1 MLNYFLLLLTAEL
14 VLIAVVVFIFRKYFR
29 NRITEPVRQTT
40 KKDLHKQVRQIEIH
54 TRSIVNQVFSGE
66 YHSVFKGRG
75 MEFSEV
81 REYQFGDDIRNIDWN
96 VTARF
101 GHPYIKVFEE
111 ERELTVMLMAD
122 LSGSL
127 LFGTLEKTKQELA
140 AELSAVL
147 AFSALKNNDKVGLI
161 LFTDKIEKFVP
172 PRKGRKHVLRIISEV
187 LSFQPKGN
195 NTNLK
200 GALEFMNNAVK
211 KKSIVFLISDFIDEG
226 YEKIL
231 SIIGKK
237 HDLIGIVLND
247 EKEKRIPPMGLVKFS
262 DPETGEQRYLDTSN
276 YKLRRRLYDLHEERV
291 RKRKNMFVKSRIDT
305 IEIQNGL
312 NYVKPLVK
320 FFRLRER
327 RW

>member
-1 MLNYFLLLLTAEL
+1 LLTKEL
-14 VLIAVVVFIFRKYFR
+14 L
-29 NRITEPVRQTT
+29 
-40 KKDLHKQVRQIEIH
+40 KQVRQIEIK
-54 TRSIVNQVFSGE
+54 TKGIVNQILSGE

-101 GHPYIKVFEE
+101 GHPFIKIFEE
-111 ERELTVMLMAD
+111 ERELTVILMVD

-127 LFGTLEKTKQELA
+127 IFGTVEKTKQQVA

-147 AFSALKNNDKVGLI
+147 AFSAMKNNDKVGLI

-172 PRKGRKHVLRIISEV
+172 PRKGRRHVLRIIREV
-187 LSFQPKGN
+187 LSFEPVGK

-200 GALEFMNNAVK
+200 TALEYMNNAIK
-211 KKSIVFLISDFIDEG
+211 KRSIAFLLSDFMNIG

-231 SIIGKK
+231 RVVGKK

-247 EKEKRIPPMGLVKFS
+247 EREVSIPKMGLVKFVDS
-262 DPETGEQRYLDTSN
+262 ETGE
-276 YKLRRRLYDLHEERV
+276 ERV
-291 RKRKNMFVKSRIDT
+291 IDTNSPKLQKMIKENYTQNIERRKSLFTSSRIDS
-305 IEIQNGL
+305 IEIKTGQ
-312 NYVKPLVK
+312 NYVKPLVQ

>member
-1 MLNYFLLLLTAEL
+1 ML
-14 VLIAVVVFIFRKYFR
+14 
-29 NRITEPVRQTT
+29 T
-40 KKDLHKQVRQIEIH
+40 KEIIKQVRQIEIR
-54 TRSIVNQVFSGE
+54 TKGLVNQVFSGE

-101 GHPYIKVFEE
+101 GHPYIKIFEE
-111 ERELTVMLMAD
+111 ERELTVILMAD

-127 LFGTLEKTKQELA
+127 IFGSVDKTKQQIA
-140 AELSAVL
+140 AELSSIL

-172 PRKGRKHVLRIISEV
+172 PRKGRKHVLRIIREV
-187 LSFQPKGN
+187 LSFEPKGKT
-195 NTNLK
+195 TNLK
-200 GALEFMNNAVK
+200 AALEYMNNAIK
-211 KKSIVFLISDFIDEG
+211 KRSIVFLLSDYMDSG

-231 SIIGKK
+231 RIVGKR

-247 EKEKRIPPMGLVKFS
+247 IREEVIPSMGLVKFT
-262 DPETGEQRYLDTSN
+262 DAETGKERWIDTSD
-276 YKLRRRLYDLHEERV
+276 KKTMFLFKQFREKIRAARKSLFISSRLD
-291 RKRKNMFVKSRIDT
+291 S
-305 IEIQNGL
+305 IEITTGE
-312 NYVKPLVK
+312 NYIKPLVQ

>member
-1 MLNYFLLLLTAEL
+1 MLTKELL
-14 VLIAVVVFIFRKYFR
+14 
-29 NRITEPVRQTT
+29 
-40 KKDLHKQVRQIEIH
+40 KQVRQIEIK
-54 TRSIVNQVFSGE
+54 TKGLVNQVFSGE

-101 GHPYIKVFEE
+101 SHPFIKIFEE
-111 ERELTVMLMAD
+111 ERELTVILLVV

-127 LFGTLEKTKQELA
+127 LFGTVEKTKQQIA

-147 AFSALKNNDKVGLI
+147 AFSAMKNNDKVGLI

-172 PRKGRKHVLRIISEV
+172 PRKGKTHVLRLVREV
-187 LSFQPKGN
+187 LSFEPKGKA
-195 NTNLK
+195 TNLK
-200 GALEFMNNAVK
+200 SALEYMNNAIK
-211 KKSIVFLISDFIDEG
+211 KKSIVFLISDFMDNG

-231 SIIGKK
+231 RIVGKK
-237 HDLIGIVLND
+237 HDLVGIVIND
-247 EKEKRIPPMGLVKFS
+247 RREFKLPKIGLVKLTDS
-262 DPETGEQRYLDTSN
+262 ETGEERWIDTSDTKVQKTVAGVRQRIIQN
-276 YKLRRRLYDLHEERV
+276 RKSLFLSSRLD
-291 RKRKNMFVKSRIDT
+291 S
-305 IEIQNGL
+305 IEINTGE

-320 FFRLRER
+320 FFRTREG